1 MLYAPGVFSSRST
14 FYMVKET
21 GYLTQQANTFN
32 LVPGQHPANLMEGHT
47 NVWQEG
53 DQDCLHVE
61 VICCCNG

>member
-14 FYMVKET
+14 FYRVKET
-21 GYLTQQANTFN
+21 GYVTQQANTFN
-32 LVPGQHPANLMEGHT
+32 LVPWHYPANLIEGHT

-53 DQDCLHVE
+53 DQDYLHVE